1 MATNN
6 MTKKETMVVPQVMAD
21 MVAAKLDQSLKFGPL
36 ASIDRRLEGVPGDEI
51 TVPKYIYIGDAED
64 VAEGVAMGT
73 TVLKTATT
81 KAKVK
86 KAGKAVELTD
96 EAMISGYGDPF
107 GEATRQIQMAV
118 ASKVDADCV
127 EALKA
132 ATLSL
137 DKGTETISY
146 AGVVEAVDVF
156 MEEDDE
162 PKVLFVHPSQV
173 TALRKDAEFMDRNK
187 YGGDV
192 MMSGALGMI
201 AGCEV
206 VKSKRVPKSGEKYT
220 NFIVKKGALAIYLK
234 RGVQVESD
242 RDILAGTTVVAA
254 NQHYG
259 VVLADESKAL
269 KVTFKA

>member
-1 MATNN
+1 MANN
-6 MTKKETMVVPQVMAD
+6 VTKKETMVVPQVMAD
-21 MVAAKLDQSLKFGPL
+21 MVAAKLDQAIKFSPL

-107 GEATRQIQMAV
+107 GESTRQIQMAV

-127 EALKA
+127 AALNT
-132 ATLSL
+132 ATLKL
-137 DKGTETISY
+137 DKGTEAISY
-146 AGVVEAVDVF
+146 AGIVEAVDVF
-156 MEEDDE
+156 MEEEDE

-173 TALRKDAEFMDRNK
+173 KALRKDAEFMDRNK

-192 MMSGALGMI
+192 MMSGAIGMI

-206 VKSKRVPKSGEKYT
+206 VKSKRVPKSGENYT

-259 VVLADESKAL
+259 VVLADESKAV